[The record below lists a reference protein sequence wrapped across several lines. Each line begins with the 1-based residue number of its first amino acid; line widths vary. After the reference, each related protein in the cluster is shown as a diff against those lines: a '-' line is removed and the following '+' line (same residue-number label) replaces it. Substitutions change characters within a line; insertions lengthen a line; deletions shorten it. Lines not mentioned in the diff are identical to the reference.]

1 MNQTNALNHRHR
13 FEFRAALACLL
24 ASVWTVALAVMRLR
38 LLQSS
43 EQRFTNADDASQSHR
58 EKRFRR
64 EEGRFQNTRNL
75 AGVKTPMLWPSLLA
89 SVLLVLVVTSEA
101 RGQLRSRL
109 GNPSIFV
116 QIEHP
121 PELPLIAEKIVFGP
135 AVGECSNEVV
145 SALMDHFVDKG
156 LEVIDWENLDLIF
169 ADHDFSFS
177 GYVDQRSAAE
187 MGKILGPSTLLV
199 VRVTRCATDWQ
210 RFESSVTR
218 KDPKTDEK
226 HKVTVY
232 HAKTLVLLELSLQ
245 TADLTTGR
253 LFDARSIMHSPSLQ
267 NQSEDGYPEI
277 PSEFEVQDIT
287 FARVVGDVSRM
298 LFPRVEKKSLIFFDN
313 KQCNLKAAHQALKRG
328 EEERALD
335 LSLEN
340 LETCKNNPDPKKKQ
354 KKRQKI
360 LANAHYNVGVMHRI
374 RGNLD
379 VALEHLMEAE
389 QLRPV
394 EIMAEAIAD
403 CREAIQA
410 RDAMQG
416 IREQTQQ
423 AGLKF
428 QERQAAEEQVGRE
441 NTLTNSGVIA
451 LVKIGLSEAIILK
464 KIETSMCE
472 FDVSA
477 EALVSLTEAGVGE
490 KVILYMMEF
499 QQSDNGR

>member
-1 MNQTNALNHRHR
+1 
-13 FEFRAALACLL
+13 
-24 ASVWTVALAVMRLR
+24 
-38 LLQSS
+38 
-43 EQRFTNADDASQSHR
+43 
-58 EKRFRR
+58 
-64 EEGRFQNTRNL
+64 
-75 AGVKTPMLWPSLLA
+75 MLWPSLLA
-89 SVLLVLVVTSEA
+89 SVLLMLVVTSEA
-101 RGQLRSRL
+101 RGQFRSRM
-109 GNPSIFV
+109 GNPSISV
-116 QIEHP
+116 EIEHP

-135 AVGECSNEVV
+135 AAGECSNEVV

-156 LEVIDWENLDLIF
+156 LEVIDWQNPDLVL
-169 ADHDFSFS
+169 AEHEFSFS
-177 GYVDQRSAAE
+177 GYLDRKSAIE

-226 HKVTVY
+226 YKVPVF
-232 HAKTLVLLELSLQ
+232 HAKTLVLLELSVQ

-253 LFDARSIMHSPSLQ
+253 LFDSRSIMHSPSLQ
-267 NQSEDGYPEI
+267 NQSEDGDPEF
-277 PSEFEVQDIT
+277 PSEFEVQDI
-287 FARVVGDVSRM
+287 ALQHVVGDVNRM
-298 LFPRVEKKSLIFFDN
+298 LLPRVEKKSLIFFDN

-328 EEERALD
+328 EEERAFN

-340 LETCKNNPDPKKKQ
+340 LETCKNNPDPKMKQ
-354 KKRQKI
+354 KKGRKI

-374 RGNLD
+374 GGDLD
-379 VALEHLMEAE
+379 VALEYLLEAE

-410 RDAMQG
+410 RDAMRG

-428 QERQAAEEQVGRE
+428 QERQTAEEQVRRE

-472 FDVSA
+472 FDVSP
-477 EALVSLTEAGVGE
+477 EALVSLSKAGVGE
-490 KVILYMMEF
+490 AVILSMMEV

>member
-1 MNQTNALNHRHR
+1 MSNEWRGII
-13 FEFRAALACLL
+13 AAGTVLL
-24 ASVWTVALAVMRLR
+24 GAVVTLAVMRLR

-64 EEGRFQNTRNL
+64 EEGRFQNTRDL

-89 SVLLVLVVTSEA
+89 SVLLVLVVASEA
-101 RGQLRSRL
+101 RGQIRSRM
-109 GNPSIFV
+109 GNPSISV

-156 LEVIDWENLDLIF
+156 LEVIDWQNLDQVL
-169 ADHDFSFS
+169 AEHEFSFS
-177 GYVDQRSAAE
+177 GYVDQKSAAE

-199 VRVTRCATDWQ
+199 VRVTRCATDSQ
-210 RFESSVTR
+210 RFVSSKTR
-218 KDPKTDEK
+218 KDPKTKEK

-232 HAKTLVLLELSLQ
+232 HAKTLVLLELSVQ

-253 LFDARSIMHSPSLQ
+253 LFEARSIMHSPSLQ
-267 NQSEDGYPEI
+267 NRSENGDPEF
-277 PSEFEVQDIT
+277 PSEFEVQDIA
-287 FARVVGDVSRM
+287 FQHVVGDVGRM
-298 LFPRVEKKSLIFFDN
+298 LFPRVEKKSLVFFDN
-313 KQCNLKAAHQALKRG
+313 KKCNLKAAHQALKRG

-335 LSLEN
+335 LSLAN
-340 LETCKNNPDPKKKQ
+340 LATCKNNPDPKMKQ
-354 KKRQKI
+354 KTLQKI

-374 RGNLD
+374 RGDLD
-379 VALEHLMEAE
+379 VALESLMEAE

-394 EIMAEAIAD
+394 EIVAEAIAD

-416 IREQTQQ
+416 IREQAQQ
-423 AGLKF
+423 GFLKF
-428 QERQAAEEQVGRE
+428 EEKQAEEEQARAAEEEVRRD

-472 FDVSA
+472 FDVSP

-490 KVILYMMEF
+490 KVILYMMEV